1 MVGPGSVVQ
10 NVDMVRTLSCE
21 TTASA
26 LYINGGWKL
35 PNWNKWPLKCY
46 QWWGPWFWQFIC
58 LFVEAFHNYFGR
70 QLLFLVIKFGE
81 SEITVKGMWT
91 RILILIVKQVRG
103 PTLWIPS
110 FFFFFVF
117 SWFFFFFITCS
128 NLIRLARKEC
138 DVDEC
143 QRVINLLVYHLLE
156 MTLRIFSP
164 HESEKMKIEV
174 ILLQAFQYN
183 RNEY

>member
-1 MVGPGSVVQ
+1 MDPF
-10 NVDMVRTLSCE
+10 L
-21 TTASA
+21 
-26 LYINGGWKL
+26 L
-35 PNWNKWPLKCY
+35 
-46 QWWGPWFWQFIC
+46 
-58 LFVEAFHNYFGR
+58 
-70 QLLFLVIKFGE
+70 LLFCVFVI
-81 SEITVKGMWT
+81 
-91 RILILIVKQVRG
+91 
-103 PTLWIPS
+103 
-110 FFFFFVF
+110 
-117 SWFFFFFITCS
+117 FFFFITCS

-156 MTLRIFSP
+156 MTSRIFSP